1 MEIKQIKDIVNE
13 WVRYFIVFILLW
25 LGNYPKAKASYIKG
39 FGMLNAKKISYL
51 ANGLYAQLRAI
62 EVDFMLCGFCKLSRN

>member
-1 MEIKQIKDIVNE
+1 MEIKQIKDIVNG

-39 FGMLNAKKISYL
+39 FGMLNAEKISNL
-51 ANGLYAQLRAI
+51 VNASYAQLLAM
-62 EVDFMLCGFCKLSRN
+62 EVDFMLCGFGKLSRN

>member
-1 MEIKQIKDIVNE
+1 MVNE

-39 FGMLNAKKISYL
+39 FGMLNAEKISYL
-51 ANGLYAQLRAI
+51 VNALYAHLRAMK
-62 EVDFMLCGFCKLSRN
+62 VDFHLF

>member
-1 MEIKQIKDIVNE
+1 MEIKQIKDIVNG

-39 FGMLNAKKISYL
+39 FGMLNAEKISNL
-51 ANGLYAQLRAI
+51 IKALYAQIRPM
-62 EVDFMLCGFCKLSRN
+62 EVDFLLF

>member
-1 MEIKQIKDIVNE
+1 MEIKQIKDIVNG

-39 FGMLNAKKISYL
+39 FGMLNAEKISNL
-51 ANGLYAQLRAI
+51 VNVLYAQLRAM
-62 EVDFMLCGFCKLSRN
+62 EVDFMLCGFGKLSRN

>member
-39 FGMLNAKKISYL
+39 FGMLNAEKISYL
-51 ANGLYAQLRAI
+51 VNVLYDQFYAM
-62 EVDFMLCGFCKLSRN
+62 EVDFMLCGFGKLSRN

>member
-39 FGMLNAKKISYL
+39 FGMLNAEKISNLVNASYD
-51 ANGLYAQLRAI
+51 QLRAM
-62 EVDFMLCGFCKLSRN
+62 ELDFMLYGFGKLSRN

>member
-1 MEIKQIKDIVNE
+1 MEIKKIKDIVNG

-39 FGMLNAKKISYL
+39 FGMLNAEKINCL
-51 ANGLYAQLRAI
+51 VNALYAQLRAM
-62 EVDFMLCGFCKLSRN
+62 EVDFLFFRFGKLSIN

>member
-13 WVRYFIVFILLW
+13 WVRYLLVFILLW

-39 FGMLNAKKISYL
+39 FGMLNAEKISNL
-51 ANGLYAQLRAI
+51 IKALYAQIRPL
-62 EVDFMLCGFCKLSRN
+62 EVDFLLF

>member
-1 MEIKQIKDIVNE
+1 MEIKQIMDIVNG

-51 ANGLYAQLRAI
+51 VNVLYAQLSAMK
-62 EVDFMLCGFCKLSRN
+62 VDFTLCGFGKLSRN

>member
-1 MEIKQIKDIVNE
+1 MEIKQIMDIVNG

-39 FGMLNAKKISYL
+39 FGMLNAKKISHL
-51 ANGLYAQLRAI
+51 ANGLYAQLSAMK
-62 EVDFMLCGFCKLSRN
+62 VDFTLCGFGKLSRN

>member
-1 MEIKQIKDIVNE
+1 MEIKQVKDIVNE

-39 FGMLNAKKISYL
+39 FGMLNAEKISNLVNASYD
-51 ANGLYAQLRAI
+51 QLRAM
-62 EVDFMLCGFCKLSRN
+62 ELDFMLYGFGKLSRN

>member
-13 WVRYFIVFILLW
+13 WVRYLLVFILLW

-39 FGMLNAKKISYL
+39 FGMLNAEKISNLVNASYD
-51 ANGLYAQLRAI
+51 QLRAM
-62 EVDFMLCGFCKLSRN
+62 ELDFMLYGFGKLSRN

>member
-39 FGMLNAKKISYL
+39 FGMLNAEKISYL
-51 ANGLYAQLRAI
+51 ANVLYAQLRAM
-62 EVDFMLCGFCKLSRN
+62 EADFLLCWFGILPHN

>member
-13 WVRYFIVFILLW
+13 WVRYLLVFILLW

-39 FGMLNAKKISYL
+39 FGMLNAEKISNL
-51 ANGLYAQLRAI
+51 IKALYAQIRPM
-62 EVDFMLCGFCKLSRN
+62 EVDFLLF

>member
-39 FGMLNAKKISYL
+39 FGMLNA
-51 ANGLYAQLRAI
+51 
-62 EVDFMLCGFCKLSRN
+62 

>member
-39 FGMLNAKKISYL
+39 FGMLNAEKISNL
-51 ANGLYAQLRAI
+51 ANASYDQLRAM
-62 EVDFMLCGFCKLSRN
+62 ELDFMLYGFGKLSRN

>member
-1 MEIKQIKDIVNE
+1 MEIKQIKVIANG

-39 FGMLNAKKISYL
+39 FGMLNAEKISNL
-51 ANGLYAQLRAI
+51 VNVLYAQLRAM
-62 EVDFMLCGFCKLSRN
+62 EVDFLLF

>member
-1 MEIKQIKDIVNE
+1 MEIKQIKDIVIE

-39 FGMLNAKKISYL
+39 FGMLNAEKISNL
-51 ANGLYAQLRAI
+51 VNASYAQLRAM
-62 EVDFMLCGFCKLSRN
+62 EVDFQLFCFCKLSRN